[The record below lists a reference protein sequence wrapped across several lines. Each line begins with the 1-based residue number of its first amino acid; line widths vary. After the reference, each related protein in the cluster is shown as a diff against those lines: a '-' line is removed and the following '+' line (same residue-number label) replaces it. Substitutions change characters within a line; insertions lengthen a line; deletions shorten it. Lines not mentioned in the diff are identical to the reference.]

1 MKNDVQNEGFY
12 EISHTADVSLK
23 VIGPT
28 LESLFLY
35 AAKGFYSLVEVVADN
50 RKKEHYE
57 IDLFEINNESLLV
70 SFLSELIFF
79 LEKSVFMSE
88 IEVCIHDSKLNASM
102 IGSPVIS
109 MQHEIKA
116 VTYNDLEI
124 NLIDGMY
131 ATTIVFDI

>member
-12 EISHTADVSLK
+12 EISHTADVALG

-35 AAKGFYSLVEVVADN
+35 AAKGFYSLVEIVADN

-57 IDLFEINNESLLV
+57 IDLLEINIESLLV
-70 SFLSELIFF
+70 SFLSELLFF

-88 IEVCIHDSKLNASM
+88 IEVTIHDNKLNASL

-124 NLIDGMY
+124 NFIDGMY